1 MSIAASG
8 RPRLSAT
15 WTTFSYLAV
24 YAYALYGLGI
34 ATPYIRADLGL
45 TGFEAGLHASAM
57 AVGVLFAGFTADA
70 LARRI
75 GATWL
80 LDLSVSCLILAIVLI
95 AAAPSLPISLAGA
108 MLLGFGG
115 GALGTH
121 VNVELGQSGE
131 SKSRRLLGQANAW
144 AMVMAAIA
152 PLAIGLAA
160 SFHAWR
166 LALLLPIVGF
176 VALAAFRPA
185 TPKPTALVHEPK
197 TRLPGSYWFAW
208 ALLIIAVSIEF
219 SFVFWGS
226 TIVGRKTGISSADAT
241 LLASLFVLGMF
252 VGRAAIGRGIGAGR
266 ETRGL
271 MAAGLVAIFAGAGL
285 MWISPDQIVSGV
297 GLFLGGLGT
306 AGLWPLG
313 ITVALQRAPKAPM
326 EAAARATL
334 ASGLAILVAPSGLG
348 LLSDGVGVVAAWP
361 AILLLACAG
370 LIVLA
375 LTPSAPTPQ
384 PA

>member
-34 ATPYIRADLGL
+34 ATPYIRVDLGL

-57 AVGVLFAGFTADA
+57 AVGVLIAGFTADA

-144 AMVMAAIA
+144 AMVMAAAA